1 MFDDD
6 DDGVEPQFKE
16 VDQYYFEDD
25 GRENVCFSILPLQFD
40 EDDEVP
46 SCGFEMKVYLPGRAN
61 KTDEI
66 HKRVV
71 AWRIKFESE
80 QPDILLL
87 SEGNWIKLLKPRTVY
102 TEKIFRST
110 LITHQMLW
118 FVRKHPMG
126 INHCGSLFDHINE
139 IFSKFALKP
148 TVHDFRNQYSL
159 IKLFTEKDHVLMS
172 SNVSYVVFTHV
183 FSIPSKSPCTVL
195 LKLDACKLSV
205 PSGELHSTSFLV
217 SRV

>member
-172 SNVSYVVFTHV
+172 SNILQRFLEDGYMKIDEVSCPH
-183 FSIPSKSPCTVL
+183 L
-195 LKLDACKLSV
+195 
-205 PSGELHSTSFLV
+205 
-217 SRV
+217 